1 MDLYVAQR
9 STSSITSGDGKTLA
23 TTETHNED
31 GAGLP
36 VDLTTSL
43 THSEGAHPEHRT
55 VTYDA
60 RQEDVLRL
68 ETHGELR
75 PVAYR
80 LYKRRFLGVLGLVRI
95 LPPSLDDHG

>member
-23 TTETHNED
+23 TTETHNE
-31 GAGLP
+31 AGP
-36 VDLTTSL
+36 TVDLTTSL
-43 THSEGAHPEHRT
+43 THSEGARPEHRT

-68 ETHGELR
+68 ETHEELR

>member
-43 THSEGAHPEHRT
+43 TQHRT